1 MSVEAASVTAIPEI
15 RKEKKAKMIRE
26 KIAGKSMD
34 AIASSQNV
42 TVQNASAVNM
52 KNPTLS
58 GAGNEPLVVGNAFG
72 LKVGQKSKL
81 IDGNN
86 GVYMIEVT
94 NKTEAPKLDN
104 YQAVA
109 NRLTAARVGAAQVKV
124 YNALKEAAEI
134 EDNRA
139 KFY

>member
-1 MSVEAASVTAIPEI
+1 
-15 RKEKKAKMIRE
+15 
-26 KIAGKSMD
+26 
-34 AIASSQNV
+34 
-42 TVQNASAVNM
+42 M